1 MSYVIE
7 NDKLKLSFRALG
19 GEMTSIRSKKDGL
32 EYLWKGDEAYW
43 KYHSPVLFPIV
54 GKVLNNE
61 YRVDGNTYV
70 LPQHGLARLHEYEV
84 IKETPASISF
94 RLRYNEELLKV
105 YPFRF
110 SLTISYTLQEDTI
123 KVQYSVHNEDYKTIY
138 FSVGAHPAF
147 MCPLFEGE
155 SFNDYYL
162 EFNEK
167 EDLNLMKLNGQ
178 GFFLREKEEFMKNS
192 NTIPLSLDL
201 FKSDALVFSELKS
214 STIAIKTKKHD
225 RSITMNFSQFPFL
238 GIWTKSTG
246 APFLCLEPWHGHADY
261 EDFNGDIYKKPGM
274 VSLTTGQTFS
284 CSYDVTIS

>member
-1 MSYVIE
+1 MNYIIE
-7 NDKLKLSFRALG
+7 NDKLKLSFRTLG
-19 GEMTSIRSKKDGL
+19 GEMTSIRSKKDDL

-61 YRVDGNTYV
+61 YRVDGKTYV

-84 IKETPASISF
+84 IKETPSSISF

-110 SLTISYTLQEDTI
+110 SLTISYTLEEDTI

-155 SFNDYYL
+155 SLNDYYL

-167 EDLNLMKLNGQ
+167 EDLNLMKLNSQ
-178 GFFLREKEEFMKNS
+178 GFFQREKKEFMKNS
-192 NTIPLSLDL
+192 NTIPLSLAL
-201 FKSDALVFSELKS
+201 FKPDALVFSGLKS
-214 STIAIKTKKHD
+214 STIAIKTHKHD

-238 GIWTKSTG
+238 GIWTKNSG

-261 EDFNGDIYKKPGM
+261 VDFKEDISKKPGM